1 MIAPVTIREAVV
13 SYRGP
18 RRKLPESVRNPVDV
32 ARFVRR
38 AVGNDAREHFLV
50 LMLDGRHK
58 PIAYQ
63 VVSVGTATASPVH
76 PREVFQAAVAAGAA
90 AVIVAHNHPSGD
102 PSPSREDR
110 EVTERLVRAGELL
123 DIRLLDSVVVTAS
136 GYLSLRETD
145 PEHSTG
151 GPRRP
156 EPTHRERRGL

>member
-1 MIAPVTIREAVV
+1 MIREAVV

-18 RRKLPESVRNPVDV
+18 RRKLPESVRNPIDV

-38 AVGNDAREHFLV
+38 IVGNEAREHFLV

-63 VVSVGTATASPVH
+63 VVSIGTATASLVH
-76 PREVFQAAVAAGAA
+76 PREVFQAAVGAGAV

-123 DIRLLDSVVVTAS
+123 GIRLLDSVVITDS
-136 GYLSLRETD
+136 GYVSLREED
-145 PEHSTG
+145 SGKFEG
-151 GPRRP
+151 GGQ
-156 EPTHRERRGL
+156 TA

>member
-1 MIAPVTIREAVV
+1 MSAPVVIREAVV

-18 RRKLPESVRNPVDV
+18 RRRLPESVRNPVDV

-38 AVGNDAREHFLV
+38 VVGNDAREHFLV

-63 VVSVGTATASPVH
+63 VVSVGTATASLVH
-76 PREVFQAAVAAGAA
+76 PREVFQAAVAAGAV

-110 EVTERLVRAGELL
+110 EVTDRLIKAGEVLG
-123 DIRLLDSVVVTAS
+123 IRLLDSVVVTNS
-136 GYLSLRETD
+136 GYVSLREAE
-145 PEHSTG
+145 PKRFEG
-151 GPRRP
+151 GQQAA
-156 EPTHRERRGL
+156 

>member
-1 MIAPVTIREAVV
+1 MSTPVMIREAVV

-38 AVGNDAREHFLV
+38 IVGNEAREHFLV

-63 VVSVGTATASPVH
+63 VVSIGTATASLVH
-76 PREVFQAAVAAGAA
+76 PREVFQAAVGTGAV
-90 AVIVAHNHPSGD
+90 AVIVAHNHPSGN

-110 EVTERLVRAGELL
+110 EVTERLVRAGEVLG
-123 DIRLLDSVVVTAS
+123 IRVLDSVVVTAS
-136 GYLSLRETD
+136 GYVSLREED
-145 PEHSTG
+145 SGKFEG
-151 GPRRP
+151 GQ
-156 EPTHRERRGL
+156 

>member
-1 MIAPVTIREAVV
+1 MSAPITIREAVV

-38 AVGNDAREHFLV
+38 VVGNDAREHFLV

-63 VVSVGTATASPVH
+63 VVSVGTATASLVH
-76 PREVFQAAVAAGAA
+76 PREVFQAAVGAGAV

-110 EVTERLVRAGELL
+110 EVTERLIRAGELL
-123 DIRLLDSVVVTAS
+123 GIRLLDSVVVTDS
-136 GYLSLRETD
+136 GYVSLREAD
-145 PEHSTG
+145 PGAFEG
-151 GPRRP
+151 GQ
-156 EPTHRERRGL
+156 